1 MKLQVIQDEQGKNT
15 GVFVPINDWNIIIQK
30 HEDLKTLVDIEPL
43 PKRKLSELAGKLSN
57 ETAEAIQKQV
67 AESRDEWEQRLN
79 KQF

>member
-15 GVFVPINDWNIIIQK
+15 GVLVPINDWNIIIQK

>member
-1 MKLQVIQDEQGKNT
+1 MRLQVIQDEQGKNT

>member
-15 GVFVPINDWNIIIQK
+15 GVFVPINDWNMIIQK